1 LECEYESHA
10 HSFMT
15 VKLNK
20 CSSTFTLQNIASI
33 TIEITELGV
42 YGLQVLLYIFFLHGN
57 LHIIWNF
64 ILYDTVSVGIFYIS
78 ENKCVLIKKIIK
90 T

>member
-1 LECEYESHA
+1 MECEYESHA

-20 CSSTFTLQNIASI
+20 CSSTFTLQSIASI
-33 TIEITELGV
+33 TIEITDPGA
-42 YGLQVLLYIFFLHGN
+42 YNLQVHFVLLYIFFLHGN

-64 ILYDTVSVGIFYIS
+64 ILLYEAVLVGIFDIS
-78 ENKCVLIKKIIK
+78 
-90 T
+90 